1 MVPVMLKRSLNRPIL
16 LDSFSSWTVSNLVS
30 EMKFPRL
37 FNIGNIRR
45 SFISSIS
52 SCLYRMLTEV
62 IESNDTTL
70 ELKLRDEDISV
81 MLIIQHE
88 LLNKKDIDF
97 AGVILKHPLIRDYIM
112 RIVTKKEDPAEALKE
127 ASTNASK
134 YLEELGSTIKTQLRN

>member
-1 MVPVMLKRSLNRPIL
+1 MLA
-16 LDSFSSWTVSNLVS
+16 
-30 EMKFPRL
+30 
-37 FNIGNIRR
+37 
-45 SFISSIS
+45 
-52 SCLYRMLTEV
+52 EV

-112 RIVTKKEDPAEALKE
+112 RIVTKKEDPAVALKE